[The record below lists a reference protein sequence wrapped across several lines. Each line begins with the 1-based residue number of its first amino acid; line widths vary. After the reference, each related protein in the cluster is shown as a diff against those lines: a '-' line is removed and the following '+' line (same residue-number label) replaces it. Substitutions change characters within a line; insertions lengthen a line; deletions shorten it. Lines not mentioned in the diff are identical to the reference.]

1 VAASERLTVPGAR
14 SACYRDAVS
23 DGAADFDL
31 LAAWQAGDRAAGD
44 QLFSRH
50 FSALFR
56 FFRNK
61 VDDALAE
68 DLTQVTFLACVD
80 GRDRFRGSASF
91 RTYLFAI
98 ARNQLLMHFRKKG
111 TRDKVVELGTHSV
124 ADLGASPAT
133 VANAKAEQKLLLQA
147 LRQIPVDF
155 QIAIELYYWEGMST
169 KELAEV
175 LDIPEGTVRSRL
187 TRARE
192 HLAKHIERL
201 AGSPAVQHS
210 TIGGLESWARS
221 LQKLLGE

>member
-1 VAASERLTVPGAR
+1 MSQG
-14 SACYRDAVS
+14 D
-23 DGAADFDL
+23 DDFDL
-31 LAAWQAGDRAAGD
+31 LAAWQQGDRGAGD
-44 QLFSRH
+44 QLFARH

-61 VDDALAE
+61 VDDTLAE

-80 GRDRFRGSASF
+80 GRDAFRGSASF

-111 TRDKVVELGTHSV
+111 TRDRVVELGTHSV

-147 LRQIPVDF
+147 LRAIPIDF
-155 QIAIELYYWEGMST
+155 QIAVELYYWEGMST
-169 KELAEV
+169 RELAEV
-175 LDIPEGTVRSRL
+175 LQIPEGTVRSRL
-187 TRARE
+187 ARARE
-192 HLAKHIERL
+192 HLATQIDRL
-201 AGSPAVQHS
+201 AASPQIQHS

-221 LQKLLGE
+221 LQGLLHR